1 LILLGAAAILYMPSA
16 QPKTQASESS
26 AETKSTDKTDAS
38 EEEKKVVDAEAAK
51 NRTATL

>member
-1 LILLGAAAILYMPSA
+1 MLGAAAILYMPSA